1 MADRAPIFPRCHET
15 RSCAARLYAAAMLVA
30 AVFLLLPV
38 SCHAQAPVQD
48 SALTEQSPAAD
59 EEAGR
64 IVPTRTVQ
72 PSIRTWIP

>member
-1 MADRAPIFPRCHET
+1 
-15 RSCAARLYAAAMLVA
+15 MLVA

-64 IVPTRTVQ
+64 IVYDVRIEGNETIPEAVILQKIQSQ
-72 PSIRTWIP
+72 PQRPVT